1 MFLPSAQNPSKAQN
15 QSGANGF
22 CYYVTMPTSLY
33 TTPSFDSD
41 AGVSFGVGDRAYATT
56 IPPTFA
62 WNNFGVGTNFV
73 KVAIYDGNTAWVPLY
88 TPDGT
93 QLLEEYPPEECSNP
107 GLNAATFPV
116 TGDPQQIA
124 CFGIKVPTN
133 VYSAP
138 SFNSAI
144 KGRYAVGDTAYRTN
158 DLTPD
163 VPLRDGTWDGNT
175 FIAVSIY
182 DGSKAWVPRQ
192 RPNNTVILEDLAQ
205 CP

>member
-1 MFLPSAQNPSKAQN
+1 MFLPSAQTPSKAQN
-15 QSGANGF
+15 QTGANGF
-22 CYYVTMPTSLY
+22 CYYVKVPTSLY
-33 TTPSFDSD
+33 TTPFFAAE
-41 AGVSFGVGDRAYATT
+41 AGASFGVGDRAYATT

-73 KVAIYDGNTAWVPLY
+73 EVAIYDGNTAWVPIY

-93 QLLEEYPPEECSNP
+93 QLLEEYPPEECPNP
-107 GLNAATFPV
+107 GLNAATFPR
-116 TGDPQQIA
+116 TGDPQEIA
-124 CFGIKVPTN
+124 CFGVKVPTA

-144 KGRYAVGDTAYRTN
+144 RGRYAVGDTAYRTN
-158 DLTPD
+158 DLTAD

-192 RPNNTVILEDLAQ
+192 RPDNTVILEDLAQ